1 MAWLAIPPA
10 SPADSPNKQLPPPFP
25 TPSVTRQKLI
35 VGLTVNPPFVIHEPN
50 GSWSGISI
58 ELWQQV
64 AKEIGLNYEY
74 REMASTLTR
83 RTVVRYYHPRNRG
96 PPAFQDRSS
105 RAHFGREKE
114 STGNDQQVLGGGPAR
129 ALIDQV
135 KSATGMQRSQVV
147 DLMSSSLVSDLNR
160 GGVKAQRLAA
170 GQSLPKNGWLVRGIF
185 TEVEQGSRI
194 LRSQVG
200 FGAGA
205 TDLAVLVNVS
215 DLKRGKPESFYRL
228 ETQAGSRK
236 MPGAAPMAIVT
247 KNPYVAAAKFVMSRR
262 DLPKN
267 IRQTAQ
273 TIADQIIRWAGRP
286 T

>member
-1 MAWLAIPPA
+1 M
-10 SPADSPNKQLPPPFP
+10 NKLPLLSFRCRNVSSLNHAPKLRLTIAGLLILGSLPLNGRSAKIVGQEDLTSLPPGRPA
-25 TPSVTRQKLI
+25 I
-35 VGLTVNPPFVIHEPN
+35 VYV
-50 GSWSGISI
+50 
-58 ELWQQV
+58 
-64 AKEIGLNYEY
+64 
-74 REMASTLTR
+74 
-83 RTVVRYYHPRNRG
+83 
-96 PPAFQDRSS
+96 QD
-105 RAHFGREKE
+105 FKVEKE
-114 STGNDQQVLGGGPAR
+114 STGNDQQTLGGGRAR

-170 GQSLPKNGWLVRGIF
+170 GQPLPKKGWLVRGIF
-185 TEVEQGSRI
+185 TEVEQGSPI

-205 TDLAVLVNVS
+205 TDLAVLVNVA
-215 DLKRGKPESFYRL
+215 DLKKGRPESFYRL

-247 KNPYVAAAKFVMSRR
+247 KNPYVSAAKFVMSRR

-273 TIADQIIRWAGRP
+273 TIADQIIRRAGPP